1 MKSILNNFKN
11 VKNFFISFMDAKP
24 FTYSSSIAFYTIFSL
39 PAIVYLVVL
48 TSSIFYGEDAI
59 TGRLSQQINKL
70 VGQEAADT
78 IEELLQNVHSERDS
92 TLATILSF
100 VTLIIGSTTVFG
112 AIQSGLNEIWV
123 VKSDDK
129 KGWVKILLDRA
140 FSFTVVV
147 SMGFLMIVSLLI
159 ETLLQY
165 FSEYLIAYFPSAMV
179 FLASAFSFVL
189 SIVVTALLFTLIM
202 KVLPDK
208 KISWKH
214 AFYGGAFTSVLFS
227 IGKYLI
233 GFYIAKSD
241 PGTSYGA
248 AGSLVLLLVWVYYSS
263 LILLLGGKFTQTV
276 AFRNDQKLFKL
287 NDNQIG
293 INYSK

>member
-1 MKSILNNFKN
+1 MKFVLNKYKSIIKFFSSFK
-11 VKNFFISFMDAKP
+11 DAKP

-78 IEELLQNVHSERDS
+78 IEELLKNVHNEGE
-92 TLATILSF
+92 TFFATVISF
-100 VTLIIGSTTVFG
+100 ITLIIGSTTVFG
-112 AIQSGLNEIWV
+112 AIQSGLNEIWD
-123 VKSDDK
+123 VKPDAK

-179 FLASAFSFVL
+179 FLASAFSIGL
-189 SIVVTALLFTLIM
+189 SIAVTALLFTLIM
-202 KVLPDK
+202 KVLPDT

-214 AFYGGAFTSVLFS
+214 AFYGGTFTSVLFF

-233 GFYIAKSD
+233 GFYISKSD
-241 PGTSYGA
+241 PATSYGA

-276 AFRNDQKLFKL
+276 AFRKDQKLFKL